1 MENIYKILIINYSNT
16 NDFILMIPDLSWNY
30 QNDTINLMKFHGYSE
45 YIIISTC
52 SHVISGIRGEISN
65 LLFEI
70 IETDECNEEFI
81 KIVDS
86 VIVIFDENTFSNQ
99 LIEKIKSKKQDI
111 KIIIFNNESLSN
123 NKNKINQFKD
133 IPEKVFNISLKT
145 GQGIDK
151 GLINMINHFVELNSF
166 YKEYD

>member
-16 NDFILMIPDLSWNY
+16 NDFISLIPNLSWNY

-52 SHVISGIRGEISN
+52 SHVISGIRSENYN

-81 KIVDS
+81 KLVDF

-111 KIIIFNNESLSN
+111 KIIIFNNESPLN

-145 GQGIDK
+145 GRGIDK
-151 GLINMINHFVELNSF
+151 GLINMINHFVELNSL